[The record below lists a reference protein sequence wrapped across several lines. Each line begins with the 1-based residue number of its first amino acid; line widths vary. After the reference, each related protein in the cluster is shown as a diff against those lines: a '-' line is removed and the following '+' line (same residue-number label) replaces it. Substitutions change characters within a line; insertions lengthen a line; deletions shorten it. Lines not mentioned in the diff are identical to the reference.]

1 LAATEFND
9 YESVANLHGTHV
21 EVYALPGHTP
31 GSAAFL
37 VHGVLFLGDAA
48 QGMRDGTLGP
58 NRVLSED
65 VDKNDRSLKMLAQR
79 LNSRSSEIH
88 HIAFGHS
95 GPLVGLEPLSKWASS
110 RQ

>member
-65 VDKNDRSLKMLAQR
+65 ADKNDRSLQDAC
-79 LNSRSSEIH
+79 
-88 HIAFGHS
+88 AT
-95 GPLVGLEPLSKWASS
+95 A
-110 RQ
+110 